1 VMGEIPRLR
10 NDADGYGPKGRG
22 FIVAVDI
29 PPAVEAAYDRLTEPF
44 GDLVRWPP
52 G

>member
-1 VMGEIPRLR
+1 
-10 NDADGYGPKGRG
+10 
-22 FIVAVDI
+22 VAVDI